1 MRIWEP
7 KRMLACSEQLTH
19 DPTAVDWS
27 RDGSFLAVGDRNGE
41 VKILDATSLQVLS
54 TAKSAK
60 AGKKDAWIED
70 IKISPCNK
78 YVAFGTHGGLSKVHV
93 WKVNAQKKM
102 TKYCQA
108 NIGLTS
114 ALTHLDW
121 S

>member
-1 MRIWEP
+1 MI
-7 KRMLACSEQLTH
+7 ACSEQFTH
-19 DPTAVDWS
+19 DPTAIDWS
-27 RDGSFLAVGDRNGE
+27 RNGEFIAFGDRNGE
-41 VKILDATSLQVLS
+41 VKVLDANSLQVLG
-54 TAKSAK
+54 TAKAAL

-78 YVAFGTHGGLSKVHV
+78 FVAFGTHGGLSKVDV
-93 WKVNAQKKM
+93 WKVSGQKKL

-108 NIGLTS
+108 NIALTS